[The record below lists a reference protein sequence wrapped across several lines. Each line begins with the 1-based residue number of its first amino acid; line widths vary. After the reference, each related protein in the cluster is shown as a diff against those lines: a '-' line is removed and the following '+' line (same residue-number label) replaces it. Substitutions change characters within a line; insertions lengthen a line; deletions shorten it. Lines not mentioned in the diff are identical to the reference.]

1 MVRAVL
7 FDFGQTLVDSAHGFR
22 TAEKRLQSRI
32 LSRLVNVDADEFL
45 ACYRQRRA
53 ERQHASDFSRKN
65 LAVDLLQHFGCSA
78 DVADAD
84 VADAESWEA
93 EYWDTVRG
101 HTQAF
106 PEAESVLRQLHASFR
121 LGLVT
126 NTQGQGRL
134 GTHRL
139 RDFPALMECF
149 QAVVVAGEAG
159 VPEKPDPRP
168 FLACLRQLDCS
179 PAQAVYVGD
188 DWRIDMCGAQA
199 VGMPAIWLQ
208 HQATRRRWPDTASDV
223 PLIRSLDELL
233 RFPLLSES
241 ES

>member
-84 VADAESWEA
+84 VADAESWED

-106 PEAESVLRQLHASFR
+106 PEAQSVLRQLHASFR

-168 FLACLRQLDCS
+168 FLACLRQLDCL
-179 PAQAVYVGD
+179 PAEAVYVGD

-208 HQATRRRWPDTASDV
+208 HQATRRQWPDAASDV